1 MNVSLEDFIT
11 KKIALSVEGFS
22 NESIKMVIDEMKDK
36 GEVNW
41 ITLDAEQSFYACN
54 DRPRYLFIQF
64 SPVKEP
70 QLNWNSCFFSNF
82 WIARP
87 ISDLWLEP
95 TKKLHSKKR
104 YRVSVYKATHY
115 PGSIFYGQAKEKSP
129 TWLVEHDGEEVSRD
143 QNGSY
148 FTLTYPSSHLVFNW
162 YWVEEKEEQ
171 RETEKENDK
180 N

>member
-1 MNVSLEDFIT
+1 MSISLEDFIT

-22 NESIKMVIDEMKDK
+22 NESIKMVIDEMKDE

-41 ITLDAEQSFYACN
+41 ITPDAEQSFFACD

-70 QLNWNSCFFSNF
+70 QLNWSSCLFSNF

-87 ISDLWLEP
+87 ISDLWLREI
-95 TKKLHSKKR
+95 KKPCPGKK
-104 YRVSVYKATHY
+104 YRVSVYKATHH
-115 PGSIFYGQAKEKSP
+115 PISIFYGKTKEELP

-162 YWVEEKEEQ
+162 YWVEEMEE
-171 RETEKENDK
+171 ENDK